1 MEPQWAIGALAFILA
16 GANALLLVEVRGLI
30 RRVDA
35 LSREVWKLK
44 AAGQVIPPSR
54 ND

>member
-1 MEPQWAIGALAFILA
+1 MEPHWATGALAFLA
-16 GANALLLVEVRGLI
+16 GANALLLVELRSLI